1 VTNEIVVKYMEYVCL
16 KRECELKWMVLEI
29 EVAGN

>member
-16 KRECELKWMVLEI
+16 KRELNWSEWFSK
-29 EVAGN
+29 